1 MTAYTATFADGF
13 KDSLKNS
20 KREYTHAWRVTADD
34 GYSMGGWA
42 GSEELARKAVASTIS
57 FITVKPTRGGWGQY
71 YKTRTFTPRTGVK
84 SEVVTVVRG

>member
-34 GYSMGGWA
+34 GYTMGGWA
-42 GSEELARKAVASTIS
+42 GSEELARKAVASTVS
-57 FITVKPTRGGWGQY
+57 SITVKPTRGWQGQY
-71 YKTRTFTPRTGVK
+71 YKNHAFEARTGVK
-84 SEVVTVVRG
+84 SEVVVVVRG